1 MFGLLI
7 GEFLVP
13 IGTRGIVCIETLLVT
28 VGGGVG
34 LAILSPPLALPFKV
48 SDMLSIS
55 SSSCTVSGVLLSK
68 AVASLCRLAYPG
80 RCLG

>member
-34 LAILSPPLALPFKV
+34 LAILSPPLALLFKV

-55 SSSCTVSGVLLSK
+55 SSSSNGYS
-68 AVASLCRLAYPG
+68 VATQENCQRRKP
-80 RCLG
+80 RETRV